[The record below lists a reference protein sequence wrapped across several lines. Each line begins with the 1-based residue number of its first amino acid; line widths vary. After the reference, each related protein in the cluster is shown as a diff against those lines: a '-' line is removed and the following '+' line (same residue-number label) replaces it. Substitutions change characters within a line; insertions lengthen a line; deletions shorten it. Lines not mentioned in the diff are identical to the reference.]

1 METNWFKEAEIS
13 LTVADK
19 DGKIIYMNDLANLTF
34 AKYGDLIGRSL
45 YECHSENSNSKIKRM
60 LKEGSSNIYTIEKLG
75 KKKIIIQ
82 LPWKINGITEGIME
96 LSVVLPDP
104 LPHFIRE

>member
-19 DGKIIYMNDLANLTF
+19 EGKIIYMNDLANLTF

-45 YECHSENSNSKIKRM
+45 YECHSENSNSKIKLM

-75 KKKIIIQ
+75 KKDNHTITMEKQ
-82 LPWKINGITEGIME
+82 RNNRGNNGAFRCLTR
-96 LSVVLPDP
+96 PFAP
-104 LPHFIRE
+104 FHP